1 MASPNQREKNLTQA
15 TIRSIIRDSSM
26 DYKNKK
32 LEIFNLIDIIQ
43 DRVRLRVLKDN
54 YEEQRDKPD
63 QPNKELYDYIIDIID
78 RKILKLLIIKFQNAI
93 IQDPGNKEI
102 YNSMISKYNS
112 MISNIEAKLA
122 SGGRRKTKRRHTKRR
137 KSKARRKN
145 L

>member
-1 MASPNQREKNLTQA
+1 MERPNEREKNFTQE
-15 TIRSIIRDSSM
+15 TIRSIISDRSM

-43 DRVRLRVLKDN
+43 DKVRLRVLKDI

-78 RKILKLLIIKFQNAI
+78 RKQLKLLIIKHQNAI
-93 IQDPGNKEI
+93 IQDPDNKEF
-102 YNSMISKYNS
+102 YNSIIRK
-112 MISNIEAKLA
+112 IEAKLA